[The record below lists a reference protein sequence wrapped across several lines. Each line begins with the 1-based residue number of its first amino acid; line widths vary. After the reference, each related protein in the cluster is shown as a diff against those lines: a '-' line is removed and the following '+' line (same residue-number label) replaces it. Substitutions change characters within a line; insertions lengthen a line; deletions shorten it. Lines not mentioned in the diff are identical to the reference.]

1 MDARLLAIASAMG
14 AGLSE
19 ADIRR
24 TTELVRRLSED
35 VKARSEDP
43 S

>member
-1 MDARLLAIASAMG
+1 MG
-14 AGLSE
+14 VDLSE

-24 TTELVRRLSED
+24 TTEIVRRLSDE
-35 VKARSEDP
+35 VKAQSEEP